1 MSPLSINT
9 TYTSPSCGDFVNVF
23 LTIRGPRRSCFTSK
37 ALELCRDVNNEKKTR
52 LDNTQCAG
60 AWWRKFATL
69 SISISDVLNPFSPNF
84 PPNFWIFEF
93 QVDVSFFHCLHRGII
108 RALLTR
114 STIGGDLLL
123 AVGSLLNHMLK
134 WKTHVVRFVFI
145 RRPFMCHLHGNTTF
159 FLTSASSALLKVAEK
174 YLLRSEQKRITP
186 LHSILQR
193 YLVEWSFFSEL
204 R

>member
-1 MSPLSINT
+1 MAA
-9 TYTSPSCGDFVNVF
+9 
-23 LTIRGPRRSCFTSK
+23 IRFSRRWCFASK
-37 ALELCRDVNNEKKTR
+37 ALELCRDVNNEKRTR
-52 LDNTQCAG
+52 LDNTQGAA

-123 AVGSLLNHMLK
+123 KLTDASDLTWYWTAKCMPWHQEIKNNTNVKSQKISSCRGSPTK
-134 WKTHVVRFVFI
+134 
-145 RRPFMCHLHGNTTF
+145 
-159 FLTSASSALLKVAEK
+159 
-174 YLLRSEQKRITP
+174 
-186 LHSILQR
+186 SIWWMYNMQT
-193 YLVEWSFFSEL
+193 EF
-204 R
+204 